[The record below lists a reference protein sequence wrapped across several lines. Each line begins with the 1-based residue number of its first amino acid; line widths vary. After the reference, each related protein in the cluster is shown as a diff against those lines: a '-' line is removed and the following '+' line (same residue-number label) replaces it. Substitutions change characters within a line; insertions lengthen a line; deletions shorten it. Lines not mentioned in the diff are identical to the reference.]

1 MKELFRHQDFR
12 GKLVFNYSRKLNSK
26 QKHVYGRLQ
35 NGLWW
40 KDKEG
45 QIPEGGVVMPIIV
58 YSDETQS
65 KSLGPKKFYPIYLTI
80 GNIMREFRTKENAY
94 MLLGHLLVLE
104 GSKAERK
111 KWTDECVKGQLLHAV
126 LEVIFQ
132 SIMDLGERG
141 VYMIDTDEKLRRVHP
156 FFAYYIADWP
166 EGCRVTLTMDGKL
179 TKKPCHGC
187 LIDCTNLGK
196 LKNEARN
203 ATVRTHESVMNL
215 YRQALNA
222 LNKTEKKGIARD
234 HSFHPYEN
242 FFWRLPGCNIYLQVS
257 PDLLHQYF
265 LGMVK
270 AYLESFLSYLS
281 EFANGKDFIKRF
293 DDIFR
298 SFPNWRECRTF
309 KNGVS
314 GLKFVTAD
322 TMKEILFKLPLA
334 VYGLRLNN
342 KAFHELA
349 VEMLSWYQ
357 NITTGELTLEFL
369 CDKNKKT
376 KLAP

>member
-1 MKELFRHQDFR
+1 
-12 GKLVFNYSRKLNSK
+12 
-26 QKHVYGRLQ
+26 
-35 NGLWW
+35 
-40 KDKEG
+40 
-45 QIPEGGVVMPIIV
+45 
-58 YSDETQS
+58 
-65 KSLGPKKFYPIYLTI
+65 
-80 GNIMREFRTKENAY
+80 
-94 MLLGHLLVLE
+94 
-104 GSKAERK
+104 
-111 KWTDECVKGQLLHAV
+111 
-126 LEVIFQ
+126 
-132 SIMDLGERG
+132 
-141 VYMIDTDEKLRRVHP
+141 MIDSDEKLRRVHP

-215 YRQALNA
+215 HRQALNA

-242 FFWRLPGCNIYLQVS
+242 FFWRLPGCNIYLHVS
-257 PDLLHQYF
+257 PDLFHQYF

-314 GLKFVTAD
+314 GLNFVTAD

-369 CDKNKKT
+369 CYLQKQEDKIGALIEKCGFSSKFVTVKNHYMLHYTPFVMMFEDPDTFSTQTGEMAHKKKVKLHFEKSNKKSAE
-376 KLAP
+376 KFMVKKER